1 MARPVSNQFFR
12 FLTPEIRALLDQ
24 APSRY
29 VRAQVLGFAG
39 YLCREKRP
47 VSLANQADLLAYG
60 TEIAGLGIP
69 RPKQA
74 ARDAAHAWNQMAASV
89 PSWPQTRLL
98 PPISS
103 RALLRYE
110 DLPPELRADCDLYLN
125 TRAEAGEE
133 DLFADN
139 PSDPWA
145 PATVKDRRGKIC
157 QLALHYVQSGG
168 RLADLTS
175 LGDFFKGNSHKRIL
189 KHIEAQ
195 TGGRPNGHAANLA
208 HNLLI
213 IGKYY
218 THAPDEVLGAIRNA
232 KNKFRPKKSGMT
244 PKNRARLRL
253 ILEDKALPQLLK
265 LPSLFLE
272 TLDMSTPT
280 LSDAVR
286 LQSALAIQIELVAPM
301 RAKNLAALDIERQL
315 DFVSTTQCHI
325 IIEGDEVKNDQT
337 LNYVL
342 GVTFIK
348 LYRIYVEIY
357 RPLLLKDQ
365 KSSSLFISRTG
376 RTKNP
381 AELGA
386 QMQSFIKDQIGLR
399 MNVHLFRHLT
409 GYIYL
414 LHYPGQYE
422 PVRQLLGHK
431 DIRTTIN
438 FYVGLEEDAAF
449 KRYGD
454 ILERM
459 IANTDTHQ
467 GAQHD

>member
-1 MARPVSNQFFR
+1 LPC
-12 FLTPEIRALLDQ
+12 
-24 APSRY
+24 PSR
-29 VRAQVLGFAG
+29 
-39 YLCREKRP
+39 
-47 VSLANQADLLAYG
+47 
-60 TEIAGLGIP
+60 
-69 RPKQA
+69 
-74 ARDAAHAWNQMAASV
+74 
-89 PSWPQTRLL
+89 WPHPELL
-98 PPISS
+98 PV
-103 RALLRYE
+103 LLV
-110 DLPPELRADCDLYLN
+110 
-125 TRAEAGEE
+125 
-133 DLFADN
+133 
-139 PSDPWA
+139 S
-145 PATVKDRRGKIC
+145 
-157 QLALHYVQSGG
+157 
-168 RLADLTS
+168 
-175 LGDFFKGNSHKRIL
+175 
-189 KHIEAQ
+189 
-195 TGGRPNGHAANLA
+195 
-208 HNLLI
+208 
-213 IGKYY
+213 
-218 THAPDEVLGAIRNA
+218 
-232 KNKFRPKKSGMT
+232 
-244 PKNRARLRL
+244 L

-272 TLDMSTPT
+272 TLDISTPT
-280 LSDAVR
+280 LADAVR